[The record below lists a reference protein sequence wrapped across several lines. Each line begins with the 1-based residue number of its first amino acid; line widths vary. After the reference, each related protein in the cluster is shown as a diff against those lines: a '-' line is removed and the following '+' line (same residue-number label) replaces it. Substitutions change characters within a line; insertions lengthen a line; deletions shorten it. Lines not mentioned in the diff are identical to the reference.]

1 MAPPEAVDADGGTP
15 GAPSGP
21 LVGLRVV
28 EVGTIGPGP
37 FCGML
42 LADLGAD
49 VIRLDRAA
57 GAALVGPNS
66 DFETELLHRGRRSV
80 AVDLKH
86 PAGAEVVLSL
96 VERADALVEGFR
108 PGVAERLGIGPE
120 PCLARNRRLVYGRLT
135 GFGQDGPLAQA
146 VGHDLNYVALSGVLA
161 MIGRRGQPPT
171 PPLSLLGD
179 FGGGGLL
186 MAFGILAA
194 LWERQRSGQGQVVD
208 AAMVDGAA
216 VLGTAFFGYV
226 ATGAWDPERG
236 TNLVDSGAP
245 FYDVYRTADGR
256 WLSVAAIEPAFYQNL
271 VGLLG
276 LSGDLPAQHDRAAWP
291 AMKERVAAAVAQ
303 RTLDEWMA
311 AAAGVEACIAPV
323 LEPTE
328 AAIHP
333 HNAERRTFV
342 DHGGI
347 VQPAPAPR
355 FGRTPVSLG
364 RRPPRP
370 GAHTTEA
377 LVDWGVAPEQVALWC
392 RSGAIG
398 QNVQESEGGG
408 RCTD

>member
-1 MAPPEAVDADGGTP
+1 M
-15 GAPSGP
+15 SN
-21 LVGLRVV
+21 
-28 EVGTIGPGP
+28 
-37 FCGML
+37 
-42 LADLGAD
+42 
-49 VIRLDRAA
+49 
-57 GAALVGPNS
+57 ALNHMSSPW
-66 DFETELLHRGRRSV
+66 
-80 AVDLKH
+80 
-86 PAGAEVVLSL
+86 P
-96 VERADALVEGFR
+96 
-108 PGVAERLGIGPE
+108 
-120 PCLARNRRLVYGRLT
+120 
-135 GFGQDGPLAQA
+135 
-146 VGHDLNYVALSGVLA
+146 
-161 MIGRRGQPPT
+161 
-171 PPLSLLGD
+171 
-179 FGGGGLL
+179 
-186 MAFGILAA
+186 
-194 LWERQRSGQGQVVD
+194 
-208 AAMVDGAA
+208 